1 MGFRNSTG
9 GGITQLTGEV
19 TAGPG
24 QGSQAATIAS
34 VITAG
39 SIGGATAV
47 PEITYNDA
55 GQITGIAS
63 IAPDDATKIPLA
75 TVTAAGDLIV
85 GTGAGAVSRL
95 AIGADGDVLTVAS
108 GALEYAAP
116 AAGALTYAALTLAA
130 GVSLVTTGLTT
141 VMTTASLGVG
151 YWLVSVTQAF
161 QNGSTAS
168 ASAWVELS
176 GGTATYSIIGGS
188 NNGEAIFTEASQ
200 YESISFTCI
209 LEVTAAGTIVIAGQS
224 AGGTATAQTSGG
236 NVANSSGYTA
246 VKIA

>member
-24 QGSQAATIAS
+24 EGSQAATIAS

-63 IAPDDATKIPLA
+63 IAPDDATKIPLS
-75 TVTAAGDLIV
+75 TVTASGDLIV
-85 GTGAGAVSRL
+85 GTGAGTVGRL
-95 AIGADGDVLTVAS
+95 GIGANGDVLTVAS

-116 AAGALTYAALTLAA
+116 AAGALTHDSQVLTANVTLPADGYDYIFTTATWEPGVWLLIVSAL
-130 GVSLVTTGLTT
+130 VDLTT
-141 VMTTASLGVG
+141 AGNCMIWVG
-151 YWLVSVTQAF
+151 P
-161 QNGSTAS
+161 
-168 ASAWVELS
+168 
-176 GGTATYSIIGGS
+176 GTATYTASGGEQQQFLNQAGS
-188 NNGEAIFTEASQ
+188 S
-200 YESISFTCI
+200 SISFASLVT
-209 LEVTAAGTIVIAGQS
+209 VTAAGTLKMAVQ
-224 AGGTATAQTSGG
+224 TDATAAGTLEST
-236 NVANSSGYTA
+236 NFSSTGSYATGYVA
-246 VKIA
+246 VKVA